1 MALSPNTDNYLL
13 GRGRLYFDRFNSSG
27 QKQGWIDLGNAPD
40 FSVNISKET
49 LAHYSSRAGL
59 RVKDLEV
66 VKEIASSFQ
75 FTLEEFSLK
84 NLELAFLGT
93 SSAANQASGSL
104 SAVGYTAHHD
114 RWTDVGKRKLSN
126 FVLKS
131 SGGTATYVLGT
142 DYLVDLDE
150 GMFMAL
156 STGSITDGATV
167 EVTCDYAAV
176 TQTNIASL
184 SDAAVD
190 GSLKFVGDPA
200 TGPKVV
206 IECWKGKLMPSGE
219 IGFISDDWAKFQLQF
234 EVAKDETG
242 HPSEPYFRVTYLD

>member
-13 GRGRLYFDRFNSSG
+13 GRGRIYFDRFSASG
-27 QKQGWIDLGNAPD
+27 QRQGWIDLGNAPD
-40 FSVNISKET
+40 FSVTISKET

-66 VKEIASSFQ
+66 VRELASSFS

-84 NLELAFLGT
+84 NLEIAFLGT
-93 SSAANQASGSL
+93 SSAANQTSGSL
-104 SAVGYTAHHD
+104 SAADFTARHD
-114 RWTDVGKRKLSN
+114 KWVSVGKRKLSN
-126 FVLKS
+126 FVLKGD
-131 SGGTATYVLGT
+131 GGTPTYVLGT

-167 EVTCDYAAV
+167 EVTCDYASV
-176 TQTNIASL
+176 TAFDISAL
-184 SDAAVD
+184 SNPAID
-190 GSLKFVGDPA
+190 GALKFVGDPA

-219 IGFISDDWAKFQLQF
+219 IGFISEDWAKFQLQF
-234 EVAKDETG
+234 EVAKDEAG
-242 HPSEPYFRVTYLD
+242 HPSSPYFTITYLD